1 MNAIMLLTGF
11 LIVLLFVA
19 PAFMAAAIARNKW
32 GFAIVGL
39 VLILVG
45 MVALCQI
52 AIGRTNEVIATKT
65 AKVMLNDNNAPMY
78 DVVGSSGDSD
88 DNGDST
94 NTATY
99 KVYLQSGKSKVVS
112 PEIIH
117 IKKSF
122 TPYLKIQKKQM
133 VTYVYGIK
141 IIGEKYTDSTLY
153 VNDKK

>member
-1 MNAIMLLTGF
+1 MLVAGLLIISLFAIP
-11 LIVLLFVA
+11 V
-19 PAFMAAAIARNKW
+19 FMCPAIAKKKW
-32 GFAIVGL
+32 GFVVTGL

-45 MVALCQI
+45 MAALCQI

-78 DVVGSSGDSD
+78 DVVGSTGDSD

-112 PEIIH
+112 PEIVH
-117 IKKSF
+117 TKKFS